1 MAVKK
6 EASKKEE
13 LNKVKCLK
21 CEKLKAPNVSNFYA
35 NTNLLFSSD
44 KLEICKDC
52 INTYIGDKGSKGY
65 LDRVML
71 ALALLDKPWIEEL
84 WLGRDSEWSKYIPML
99 ASFNQYKTLTFK
111 DSDCSHKDNV
121 VKHLNNNEN
130 VIDDENDEMEDDFEV
145 KVTQKLRMFWRGYD
159 DEQIVILENMFQDLT
174 STYECSTPI
183 QKSLYRNMTITQY
196 MADNAKSPTEFDKL
210 MGTLSKLMNDANIKP
225 VQETGAEAN
234 GISSFGEFIKMV
246 EETEPIPEPR
256 DEFKDVDGIGKYID
270 KWFLH
275 HMKRF
280 IGQTNETM
288 EEYDEKHETT
298 KKS

>member
-6 EASKKEE
+6 SPVKKDE
-13 LNKVKCLK
+13 LEKVKCLK
-21 CEKLKAPNVSNFYA
+21 CGKLKSPNTANFYN
-35 NTNLLFSSD
+35 NTNNLFSSE
-44 KLEICKDC
+44 KLEICKEC
-52 INTYIGDKGSKGY
+52 IQEFIGSKETEGY
-65 LDRVML
+65 KSRVISML
-71 ALALLDKPWIEEL
+71 AILDKPFSEEL
-84 WLGRDSEWSKYIPML
+84 WSTSSGEWAKYITPL
-99 ASFNQYKTLTFK
+99 SSLPQYKTLTFK
-111 DSDCSHKDNV
+111 DSDFYQQDSVLENLSK
-121 VKHLNNNEN
+121 NE
-130 VIDDENDEMEDDFEV
+130 VEENDYEV
-145 KVTQKLRMFWRGYD
+145 IVTPKLRMFWRGYN

-196 MADNAKSPTEFDKL
+196 MADNAKTPTEFDKL

-234 GISSFGEFIKMV
+234 GISSFGEFIKMI

-256 DEFKDVDGIGKYID
+256 DEFKDVDGIGKYIN

-280 IGQTNETM
+280 IGQSNETM
-288 EEYDEKHETT
+288 EEYDEKEAT